1 VSDLDNAPIPFPK
14 DPEGLLALHGKA
26 WMSIEGVKGVALL
39 RRAGVIKFVVMTNDP
54 HVGALVPDTIGGFP
68 TSVEDVKQP
77 ARAAVRRA

>member
-1 VSDLDNAPIPFPK
+1 MDNAPIPFPK
-14 DPEGLLALHGKA
+14 DPEAVLAQYGEV
-26 WMSIEGVKGVALL
+26 WMRTPGVKGVALL

-77 ARAAVRRA
+77 ARAAVRRS

>member
-1 VSDLDNAPIPFPK
+1 LDNAPIPFPK
-14 DPEGLLALHGKA
+14 DPESLLALHGET
-26 WMSIEGVKGVALL
+26 WMSIKGVKGVALL

-54 HVGALVPDTIGGFP
+54 HVGARVPDTIGGFP